1 MNMTKRE
8 LMQELTAGLEAKQIN
23 RLDGINENCNKDTIQ
38 NAINCL
44 RCSDE
49 TMADYL
55 TVIKLKY
62 PNIYRTVT
70 QSNYLKHTHNRLFVY
85 NTARQVIAE

>member
-1 MNMTKRE
+1 MTKNDMLKE
-8 LMQELTAGLEAKQIN
+8 LQLELDKAKMY
-23 RLDGINENCNKDTIQ
+23 RLDGINANCSKSEIQ
-38 NAINCL
+38 NAIDCM

-49 TMADYL
+49 TMSDYL
-55 TVIKLKY
+55 TVVKLKY

-70 QSNYLKHTHNRLFVY
+70 QSNYLKHPFNRLFVY

>member
-1 MNMTKRE
+1 MTKCE
-8 LMQELTAGLEAKQIN
+8 LLQELQTELEAKGMYKLDEIN
-23 RLDGINENCNKDTIQ
+23 ANCNKSMIQ
-38 NAINCL
+38 IAINCL

-49 TMADYL
+49 EMADYL

-70 QSNYLKHTHNRLFVY
+70 QSNYLRHSYNRLWVY
-85 NTARQVIAE
+85 NTARQAIA

>member
-1 MNMTKRE
+1 MTKRE
-8 LMQELTAGLEAKQIN
+8 LLTELQDALDEKN
-23 RLDGINENCNKDTIQ
+23 MYNLDGINANCDKNTLQ
-38 NAINCL
+38 NAIDCL

-49 TMADYL
+49 TMDDYL

-70 QSNYLKHTHNRLFVY
+70 QSDYLRHSHNRLWVY
-85 NTARQVIAE
+85 NSARAAIA

>member
-1 MNMTKRE
+1 MTKSE
-8 LMQELTAGLEAKQIN
+8 LLKELAAELEAKQIN
-23 RLDGINENCNKDTIQ
+23 RLDEINANCNKDTLQ
-38 NAINCL
+38 NAIDCL

-70 QSNYLKHTHNRLFVY
+70 QSDYLKHTYNRLFVY
-85 NTARQVIAE
+85 NTARQIIAE